1 MYLKSLEVKDQNGSV
16 AFTVKTDKLGQV
28 CDIIPSNEH
37 TKYLMNMYKGQ
48 PLVLCHEDLK
58 FYLSSIIR

>member
-1 MYLKSLEVKDQNGSV
+1 MYLKSLEVRGTDGSV

-48 PLVLCHEDLK
+48 PLILCQEDLK

>member
-28 CDIIPSNEH
+28 CDILPSNEYI
-37 TKYLMNMYKGQ
+37 KYLMNMYKGQ
-48 PLVLCHEDLK
+48 PLILCQEDLK